1 MAEINY
7 LVGGEAGQ
15 GVQTIGL
22 VLGKTMARHGLH
34 VFLDQD
40 YESRVRGGHSF
51 VRVRVSDVPVA
62 ALSEELDVLIALD
75 KKTIET
81 HLSEVKR
88 DGAVIFDPDAAS
100 DPLKNVQS
108 IAIPF
113 EKTAVDTSGNKIMS
127 NSVAIGAC
135 IAVGGYDFEEVLSP
149 ILKEQFQHLG
159 DAIVEG
165 NLKAARAGFDFVRSQ
180 QGSIVREAH
189 RH

>member
-1 MAEINY
+1 MADINY
-7 LVGGEAGQ
+7 MVGGEAGQ

-51 VRVRVSDVPVA
+51 VRVRVSDLPTA
-62 ALSEELDVLIALD
+62 ALAEELDVLIALD

-100 DPLKNVQS
+100 DPLKNVRS
-108 IAIPF
+108 IA
-113 EKTAVDTSGNKIMS
+113 
-127 NSVAIGAC
+127 
-135 IAVGGYDFEEVLSP
+135 SP
-149 ILKEQFQHLG
+149 
-159 DAIVEG
+159 
-165 NLKAARAGFDFVRSQ
+165 
-180 QGSIVREAH
+180 
-189 RH
+189 